1 MGALANAL
9 RTRRLLIL
17 RTPKSILVVDD
28 NSSMRKCMKRL
39 LSEHGFNVVLFD
51 SDVALLRRADF
62 GSAFCVIIDIN
73 LHDQSGID
81 LRRQLADNGVRLPVI
96 FITGNDSDVNR
107 SAAIEAGCIA
117 YLSKPFAA
125 RSLIEAVER
134 ALSETF

>member
-1 MGALANAL
+1 M
-9 RTRRLLIL
+9 

-39 LSEHGFNVVLFD
+39 LSEHGFNVALFD
-51 SDVALLRRADF
+51 SGVALLSRADF
-62 GSAFCVIIDIN
+62 GDAFCVIIDIN

-81 LRRQLADNGVRLPVI
+81 LRRQLADKGVRLPVI
-96 FITGNDSDVNR
+96 FITGNDSDANR

-134 ALSETF
+134 ALVEVF